1 MMPLPM
7 LRQLLFLL
15 IGPGSYVLHAGPG
28 STGWGQK
35 HFIWALGFLQL
46 QKLFPMLWIIK
57 VPASL
62 QRKVSDDPTHGL
74 GNL

>member
-1 MMPLPM
+1 MPLPM

-15 IGPGSYVLHAGPG
+15 IGPGSYVLHAGPR